1 MAAPNAGGAASAPA
15 RFAFVGGEGA
25 VKGLHPPNGFMDRY
39 VATRTT
45 QGWVTTYPGRPSNEA
60 IVAVRPQCDLAMDTC
75 IDHRAPPPLVGGGSS
90 SNAPYAWGISGK
102 SLGRWPTNFNSVPN
116 ADQAVVDGKPS
127 ADFSH
132 YVFTSV
138 SSPFAPGGLEAPPG
152 SVYDN
157 DIREK
162 TVTIASILPKG
173 GQIPQA
179 DAPGADPN
187 RKTEIAAVS
196 TNGSHILM
204 AATTNTFCE
213 EVFTPC
219 PSKLSSPAHLYMRV
233 HGAIT
238 YEVSPSADAIYAGMT
253 SDGSQV
259 LFLTEDKLSPE
270 DSDASL
276 DLYRWDEATNSLTLL
291 SQGNGAGD
299 SDSCAAVWD
308 SGCDVKLVTPERPGL
323 DDTLASGSGD
333 IYFYS
338 PEQLDPQNPGVKNE
352 RNLYVFREGSVHYVT
367 TFDPGTQVDRM
378 QISPDGSHMA
388 FLSRTQATAYVNT
401 QLNDQGAPTQWEEMY
416 LFDPS
421 NGDVLCASCIPS
433 GAPPTI
439 FSAITA
445 PNANGTTYDV
455 KASQSGRF
463 MSDDG
468 RVGFSTADALVPGDT
483 NGKIDTYEFVNN
495 RAQLISTGTSDRDL
509 QGGSVFYPTLH
520 TGFEGI
526 SHDGV
531 DLYFSTFESL
541 VPEDR
546 NGSFVKFYDARS
558 NGGFA
563 VPIGLL
569 PCTAADECHGDT
581 STAPQA
587 VQIGTAGNLGSTG
600 GAKPKKHR
608 NHHRSAKKRHRHRHH
623 HRKGARG
630 HG

>member
-1 MAAPNAGGAASAPA
+1 
-15 RFAFVGGEGA
+15 
-25 VKGLHPPNGFMDRY
+25 
-39 VATRTT
+39 
-45 QGWVTTYPGRPSNEA
+45 
-60 IVAVRPQCDLAMDTC
+60 
-75 IDHRAPPPLVGGGSS
+75 
-90 SNAPYAWGISGK
+90 
-102 SLGRWPTNFNSVPN
+102 
-116 ADQAVVDGKPS
+116 
-127 ADFSH
+127 
-132 YVFTSV
+132 
-138 SSPFAPGGLEAPPG
+138 
-152 SVYDN
+152 
-157 DIREK
+157 
-162 TVTIASILPKG
+162 
-173 GQIPQA
+173 
-179 DAPGADPN
+179 
-187 RKTEIAAVS
+187 
-196 TNGSHILM
+196 
-204 AATTNTFCE
+204 
-213 EVFTPC
+213 
-219 PSKLSSPAHLYMRV
+219 
-233 HGAIT
+233 
-238 YEVSPSADAIYAGMT
+238 
-253 SDGSQV
+253 
-259 LFLTEDKLSPE
+259 
-270 DSDASL
+270 
-276 DLYRWDEATNSLTLL
+276 
-291 SQGNGAGD
+291 
-299 SDSCAAVWD
+299 
-308 SGCDVKLVTPERPGL
+308 
-323 DDTLASGSGD
+323 
-333 IYFYS
+333 
-338 PEQLDPQNPGVKNE
+338 
-352 RNLYVFREGSVHYVT
+352 
-367 TFDPGTQVDRM
+367 
-378 QISPDGSHMA
+378 MA

-421 NGDVLCASCIPS
+421 NGEVLCASCIPS

-581 STAPQA
+581 STAPA
-587 VQIGTAGNLGSTG
+587 TVQIGTAGNLGSTG
-600 GAKPKKHR
+600 NAAAAKRKKHR
-608 NHHRSAKKRHRHRHH
+608 KHHRAAKKRHH
-623 HRKGARG
+623 HRKGARR